1 MKRHLLMIAV
11 VLTALA
17 GPSAFAAHAAPDL
30 REYVARND
38 RDERSARRHHRK
50 GVLTRDE
57 AVRRAQQRHGG
68 RVLSVD
74 LLQSEQAPAR
84 YRVKLLS
91 EDGNVRTVD
100 VDALEE

>member
-1 MKRHLLMIAV
+1 MIAA

-17 GPSAFAAHAAPDL
+17 GPSTFAATVSDDVG
-30 REYVARND
+30 EYVARND
-38 RDERSARRHHRK
+38 RDDRSERRQHRQQRK

-57 AVRRAQQRHGG
+57 AVRRAQQQHGG

-84 YRVKLLS
+84 YRIKLLS
-91 EDGNVRTVD
+91 DDGNVRSVD